1 MCAPPRRPP
10 TNTRTQGVDSL
21 TLRRPSSGTHQ
32 HAHPG
37 GRAPTPGPTPVRLR
51 SDSGLAEVDQPG
63 PDPAQGRTPRLT
75 GHTPRPRTPRPP
87 STGHA
92 SPDRSCNS
100 RPGFRCHID
109 GRQSHD
115 RSTKRRAGRPAES
128 SANRP
133 ARRTT
138 SPELEVPQVPISRCH
153 FSRSRGVT
161 CPELAV
167 PLVPISRCHF
177 PRSRGA
183 ISPDL
188 AVGGAGHRALPLQP
202 PDTSGPGLVAPGD
215 GDSRRAEADRSRTTP
230 AAPVGA
236 AGVVRSGRAGRAG
249 LRPSRRP
256 SGCRGPWWWPWW
268 P

>member
-115 RSTKRRAGRPAES
+115 RSTERRVRRAGGAGEARERGLSEKTNLDVPLPPNS
-128 SANRP
+128 TCHFPR
-133 ARRTT
+133 ARRAT
-138 SPELEVPQVPISRCH
+138 SPELEVP
-153 FSRSRGVT
+153 
-161 CPELAV
+161 
-167 PLVPISRCHF
+167 LVPISRWGEQATPHA
-177 PRSRGA
+177 PAS
-183 ISPDL
+183 
-188 AVGGAGHRALPLQP
+188 ALRTRHLEPLL
-202 PDTSGPGLVAPGD
+202 TFAP
-215 GDSRRAEADRSRTTP
+215 
-230 AAPVGA
+230 
-236 AGVVRSGRAGRAG
+236 
-249 LRPSRRP
+249 
-256 SGCRGPWWWPWW
+256 
-268 P
+268 